1 MSEYPVDVAQ
11 IENILRLLRECERA
25 GDAEGYAHWNTQR
38 SAWFMAHGETAVGL
52 LRFLIDE
59 RELALESEVVPEP
72 EVVVAVDPAA
82 EGEAVVTFIPHPTE
96 PGAIVNT
103 TPIRV
108 KGIRGARM
116 DHVIMDEITGFVES
130 KKFVSPSRAESIQ
143 VEFESGALNAEL
155 LKALLGVE
163 VGVKPGDRD

>member
-1 MSEYPVDVAQ
+1 VSEYPIDITEIEALLSKRKESASASDGWNHAASQ
-11 IENILRLLRECERA
+11 IDI
-25 GDAEGYAHWNTQR
+25 D
-38 SAWFMAHGETAVGL
+38 SWFHQHGETTIGL

-72 EVVVAVDPAA
+72 EVAVAVDPAA

-108 KGIRGARM
+108 KGIRGARV
-116 DHVIMDEITGFVES
+116 DHVIMDEIADFVES
-130 KKFVSPSRAESIQ
+130 KKFAAPSRAETIQ
-143 VEFESGALNAEL
+143 FEFESGAMNSEF